1 MVHDE
6 VKSDHRVSV
15 LKRRNRLEFGLLWFV
30 WISILILD
38 VLVSKVDELNEM
50 NWLRNLSGDS

>member
-15 LKRRNRLEFGLLWFV
+15 LKRRNRLEFGLFWFV